1 MGLIYLDACVLI
13 YVVERSLLYG
23 ERVLQ
28 ALDRKAAAGVDEHAA
43 VPQVVVD
50 LALLEQR
57 EPREGLAR
65 LVSNI
70 AIANIDSLARENDP
84 QQLKD
89 RLDYDDRLEGVRQMA
104 LTIVETVTE
113 TQLANGIDIM
123 NLVDA
128 FAANLQTS
136 RSGNGSLDEAMK
148 GVDEYNKRFAPKG
161 EVPNP

>member
-1 MGLIYLDACVLI
+1 MPDLITTVMPANTADEIKTRLNEQITAIKPFKINLTDDAKTGARTMA
-13 YVVERSLLYG
+13 EG
-23 ERVLQ
+23 
-28 ALDRKAAAGVDEHAA
+28 
-43 VPQVVVD
+43 
-50 LALLEQR
+50 
-57 EPREGLAR
+57 REGLAR

-89 RLDYDDRLEGVRQMA
+89 RLDYDDRLEGVRQLA

-136 RSGNGSLDEAMK
+136 RSGNGSLDEAMR

>member
-1 MGLIYLDACVLI
+1 MPNLITTVMPANTADEIKTRLNEQITAIKPFKINLTDDAKTGARTMA
-13 YVVERSLLYG
+13 EG
-23 ERVLQ
+23 
-28 ALDRKAAAGVDEHAA
+28 
-43 VPQVVVD
+43 
-50 LALLEQR
+50 
-57 EPREGLAR
+57 REGLAR

-70 AIANIDSLARENDP
+70 AIANIDSARENDP

-89 RLDYDDRLEGVRQMA
+89 RLDYDDRLEGVRQLA

-136 RSGNGSLDEAMK
+136 RSGNGSLDEAMR